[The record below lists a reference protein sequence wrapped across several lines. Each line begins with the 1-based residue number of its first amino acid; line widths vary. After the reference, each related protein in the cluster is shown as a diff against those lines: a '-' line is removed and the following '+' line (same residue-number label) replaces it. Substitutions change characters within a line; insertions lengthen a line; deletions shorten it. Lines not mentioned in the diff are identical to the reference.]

1 VSANHDL
8 AGGWAVKSPLW
19 LSKLERAGL
28 TDHGTSALDGTDL
41 SDMAKALL
49 LDKNVYFVSETGSD
63 MLWLE
68 NWYKSKGIT
77 VSINKVDSIEESF
90 DVYEVD

>member
-1 VSANHDL
+1 MGAM
-8 AGGWAVKSPLW
+8 A
-19 LSKLERAGL
+19 RI
-28 TDHGTSALDGTDL
+28 TSALDGTDL
-41 SDMAKALL
+41 SDMAKALI

-63 MLWLE
+63 MQWLE
-68 NWYKSKGIT
+68 NWYESKGIT